1 MIREFSSGWTM
12 ASINE
17 IDVRQALR
25 AMCNGT
31 SHCSHLHDL
40 QLVDDMLDR
49 PTFPGSK
56 QSREYALNRIL
67 TTIILDQL
75 TYQRVALNHKPPTSD
90 ETRKAALTAIRDDG
104 LSGSLELLSWSWLY
118 YHFVRV
124 ELYITAED
132 FCTQLGITPRTLRR
146 YQRRGIKRLTAHLIE
161 VEQTARIS
169 QRFHKPT
176 T

>member
-1 MIREFSSGWTM
+1 M

-31 SHCSHLHDL
+31 SQRSHLHNL
-40 QLVDDMLDR
+40 QLMDDILDD
-49 PTFPGSK
+49 PAFPDSV
-56 QSREYALNRIL
+56 QSREYALNHIL
-67 TTIILDQL
+67 TKIITDHLM
-75 TYQRVALNHKPPTSD
+75 YQHTALNHRPPTSD
-90 ETRKAALTAIRDDG
+90 ETRKATLTAIRDDG
-104 LSGSLELLSWSWLY
+104 KSGSLKLLSWSWLY

-124 ELYITAED
+124 ELYIMAED

-146 YQRRGIKRLTAHLIE
+146 YQRRGIKRLAAHLIE
-161 VEQTARIS
+161 AEQAARIS
-169 QRFHKPT
+169 QSLHKPT